1 MFRILRGSQNK
12 YLKEE
17 KKINE
22 SLNNKVFSK
31 NVTDFYLKERVGWF
45 KLTFNFSN
53 KVLF

>member
-31 NVTDFYLKERVGWF
+31 NVTDFYLKEGVGWF